1 MSKRMKLRVQAIL
14 VGMLLMLAVLA
25 VTAGV
30 AWSTGVGL
38 DPGIEAISGGP
49 QIGPGDGGG

>member
-1 MSKRMKLRVQAIL
+1 MKLRMQAVL
-14 VGMLLMLAVLA
+14 VGMLLVLALLA

-30 AWSTGVGL
+30 AWSTGAGMGP
-38 DPGIEAISGGP
+38 DIETISSGP